1 MQNQFKEKYDN
12 IISDLIEGL
21 IKDDIHIGDYDQNKD
36 YKSIAIEILAK
47 EYVNNKIQQE
57 TIGEELATIIE
68 KSIENYVI
76 KLKEE
81 QKRNKEEIDKITNVS
96 NTPYNNPNY
105 SQINAPGRSWI
116 FEYTLALC
124 KEVFRAHGLVAG
136 KTSSKYG
143 DLYQFKTE
151 AFCNDSRTTK
161 VLRRTI
167 FHDGN
172 GRLERFNYR
181 Y

>member
-81 QKRNKEEIDKITNVS
+81 QKRNKEEIDKITNLF
-96 NTPYNNPNY
+96 NNKTY
-105 SQINAPGRSWI
+105 RFI
-116 FEYTLALC
+116 
-124 KEVFRAHGLVAG
+124 KG
-136 KTSSKYG
+136 K
-143 DLYQFKTE
+143 
-151 AFCNDSRTTK
+151 
-161 VLRRTI
+161 
-167 FHDGN
+167 
-172 GRLERFNYR
+172 
-181 Y
+181 